1 MDAASFERVYD
12 SLQEF
17 HAFFAASF
25 GRKQWRDHSGN
36 YLQALLV
43 QDQER
48 RNAENLS
55 ESVGISARAM
65 QRFLTEARWSDET
78 VIGRLQEYLA
88 PRLGH
93 PEAVWVF
100 DGSDFPKQGRKSAGV
115 ARQYCGRLGKVANC
129 QGGMFLAYVSPL
141 GRALV
146 DKRLYLPKSWTS
158 DQDRCAAAGVPED
171 RRNYRSKTELALEML
186 ERVLELGYLRAE
198 WVAGDDA
205 FGMSPTFREGL
216 AALGMRYVLDVPGGT
231 TVWPLDPA
239 WTSPEYPGFGR
250 PRKPKLRPGQRRTME
265 QRGDELP
272 DEAWREITVAQGS
285 QGPRT
290 YRFSAQRVRATRRR
304 KPGEEL
310 WAVWRRN
317 LDGSEPRYYLSNAPE
332 GTTLETLAYVGGSR
346 WRIETEFETGKGDV
360 GLDEYETRSWAGW
373 HHHIAMCLLGGAF
386 LLSLQQDWGGER
398 CPGSRGHRC
407 TGWCGR
413 CCPGSSSGPINCCCG
428 WRIRSYA
435 TNGLAVPTRDAAPP
449 AAKAG
454 WSRHLK
460 PVVVVLEVWPES
472 HWPGFALREADVF
485 KTYMAWWCM

>member
-1 MDAASFERVYD
+1 MMLGGLGDGCGELRAGLRQPSGIPRLLCGLLRPQAVAGSQRELPSGAAG
-12 SLQEF
+12 
-17 HAFFAASF
+17 A
-25 GRKQWRDHSGN
+25 
-36 YLQALLV
+36 
-43 QDQER
+43 DQER

-158 DQDRCAAAGVPED
+158 DQDRCAAAGVPPAELPVKD
-171 RRNYRSKTELALEML
+171 GVGPGDAGAGPGVGLPQGRVGCRRR
-186 ERVLELGYLRAE
+186 RLRD
-198 WVAGDDA
+198 VADSGRDWRPWGCA
-205 FGMSPTFREGL
+205 TCWTFR
-216 AALGMRYVLDVPGGT
+216 AALRSGP
-231 TVWPLDPA
+231 
-239 WTSPEYPGFGR
+239 WTRLGPVRNIRGSR

-332 GTTLETLAYVGGSR
+332 GTTLETLAYVGGQ
-346 WRIETEFETGKGDV
+346 V
-360 GLDEYETRSWAGW
+360 A
-373 HHHIAMCLLGGAF
+373 H
-386 LLSLQQDWGGER
+386 
-398 CPGSRGHRC
+398 
-407 TGWCGR
+407 
-413 CCPGSSSGPINCCCG
+413 
-428 WRIRSYA
+428 
-435 TNGLAVPTRDAAPP
+435 
-449 AAKAG
+449 
-454 WSRHLK
+454 
-460 PVVVVLEVWPES
+460 
-472 HWPGFALREADVF
+472 
-485 KTYMAWWCM
+485 

>member
-186 ERVLELGYLRAE
+186 ERVLELGYLRGRVGCRRRRLRD
-198 WVAGDDA
+198 VAD
-205 FGMSPTFREGL
+205 L
-216 AALGMRYVLDVPGGT
+216 PGGT
-231 TVWPLDPA
+231 GGPGDALRVGRSGRHHGLALEPGLDQ
-239 WTSPEYPGFGR
+239 SG
-250 PRKPKLRPGQRRTME
+250 
-265 QRGDELP
+265 
-272 DEAWREITVAQGS
+272 IS
-285 QGPRT
+285 
-290 YRFSAQRVRATRRR
+290 RVRALPQTQ
-304 KPGEEL
+304 
-310 WAVWRRN
+310 A
-317 LDGSEPRYYLSNAPE
+317 
-332 GTTLETLAYVGGSR
+332 
-346 WRIETEFETGKGDV
+346 
-360 GLDEYETRSWAGW
+360 AGW
-373 HHHIAMCLLGGAF
+373 
-386 LLSLQQDWGGER
+386 
-398 CPGSRGHRC
+398 
-407 TGWCGR
+407 
-413 CCPGSSSGPINCCCG
+413 
-428 WRIRSYA
+428 
-435 TNGLAVPTRDAAPP
+435 AAPDHG
-449 AAKAG
+449 AA
-454 WSRHLK
+454 R
-460 PVVVVLEVWPES
+460 
-472 HWPGFALREADVF
+472 
-485 KTYMAWWCM
+485 

>member
-171 RRNYRSKTELALEML
+171 RRNSRSKTELAL
-186 ERVLELGYLRAE
+186 VLQPQILAK
-198 WVAGDDA
+198 V
-205 FGMSPTFREGL
+205 FQ
-216 AALGMRYVLDVPGGT
+216 AALVVATAGPGLMA
-231 TVWPLDPA
+231 P
-239 WTSPEYPGFGR
+239 SPPG
-250 PRKPKLRPGQRRTME
+250 PGQHRFV
-265 QRGDELP
+265 QRHGPP
-272 DEAWREITVAQGS
+272 DQPVQQAAHLGNRQWYQGFI
-285 QGPRT
+285 PL
-290 YRFSAQRVRATRRR
+290 RFSPFFPLKQALAFCR
-304 KPGEEL
+304 
-310 WAVWRRN
+310 
-317 LDGSEPRYYLSNAPE
+317 
-332 GTTLETLAYVGGSR
+332 TTAR
-346 WRIETEFETGKGDV
+346 
-360 GLDEYETRSWAGW
+360 
-373 HHHIAMCLLGGAF
+373 
-386 LLSLQQDWGGER
+386 
-398 CPGSRGHRC
+398 
-407 TGWCGR
+407 
-413 CCPGSSSGPINCCCG
+413 
-428 WRIRSYA
+428 
-435 TNGLAVPTRDAAPP
+435 
-449 AAKAG
+449 
-454 WSRHLK
+454 
-460 PVVVVLEVWPES
+460 
-472 HWPGFALREADVF
+472 
-485 KTYMAWWCM
+485 